1 MCLRLLCQNNQK
13 CYRHS
18 FAALWARHSSFFFK
32 LRAKIPTKLPP
43 PLMGAGR
50 ALHTREASWSMEFSE
65 LTGYDRDVS

>member
-1 MCLRLLCQNNQK
+1 MCLRLLSQNNQK
-13 CYRHS
+13 CHRHS
-18 FAALWARHSSFFFK
+18 FAALWARHSSFFK
-32 LRAKIPTKLPP
+32 LRTKIPTKLPP